1 MVESNSRPKF
11 KLLVVGDSGV
21 GKTSLI
27 ERYVNNAFLLHCQ
40 PTVGT
45 DIKRKHKRMDRM

>member
-1 MVESNSRPKF
+1 MNLEFNRKTCIKSKLCMAESNPKPKF

-27 ERYVNNAFLLHCQ
+27 E
-40 PTVGT
+40 
-45 DIKRKHKRMDRM
+45 